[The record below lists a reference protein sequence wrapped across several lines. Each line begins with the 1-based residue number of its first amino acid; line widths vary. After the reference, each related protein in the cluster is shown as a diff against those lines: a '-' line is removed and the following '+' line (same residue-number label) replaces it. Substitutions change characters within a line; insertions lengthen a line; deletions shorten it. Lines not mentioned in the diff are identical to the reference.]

1 MGVSVLSSPHQSLV
15 PLIWQGWRELLGPS
29 RKSKPVLEVGPQS
42 SIAGMDTLQGREPRT
57 SGKEHSGQVQVRSS
71 GEHRLDLRG
80 MHGTLLFPAAGTPTQ
95 LCALSKRLP
104 IRHLLGAVAR
114 KCPTVVMAAIPVL

>member
-42 SIAGMDTLQGREPRT
+42 SIAGMDTLQGKRAQDIWEGAQWT
-57 SGKEHSGQVQVRSS
+57 GS
-71 GEHRLDLRG
+71 GEVLRG
-80 MHGTLLFPAAGTPTQ
+80 AQA
-95 LCALSKRLP
+95 
-104 IRHLLGAVAR
+104 
-114 KCPTVVMAAIPVL
+114 